1 MKNLMYVILPL
12 SLFISPVLKE
22 ANINDV
28 PIINNNG
35 FRDEVDILLD
45 NVKDNYDIP
54 DVSGPIDNFPWK
66 NDLDFLKA
74 KEKHNTPF
82 LMAGFCAVLN
92 NPLPGEEY
100 NVKLASEKINGLVVQ
115 PSEIFSQ
122 NMSIGPYT
130 KLRGYQTGASYTG
143 GDIIMTEGGG
153 VCKIATTLYN
163 LTVLA
168 NLEVVERHHHSM
180 PINYVPYGQDATV
193 AYGIKDFRFK
203 NTSEGSILI
212 WSKMI
217 GNRLYMAFY
226 GNEKPPRITWNHEIS
241 NITKASTK
249 YITNKD
255 IPKGE
260 IKVISN
266 GMDGATVKSTITIF
280 YNKDH
285 YIIKNMG
292 ISNYLPLRRIIEM
305 N

>member
-1 MKNLMYVILPL
+1 
-12 SLFISPVLKE
+12 
-22 ANINDV
+22 
-28 PIINNNG
+28 
-35 FRDEVDILLD
+35 
-45 NVKDNYDIP
+45 
-54 DVSGPIDNFPWK
+54 
-66 NDLDFLKA
+66 
-74 KEKHNTPF
+74 
-82 LMAGFCAVLN
+82 
-92 NPLPGEEY
+92 
-100 NVKLASEKINGLVVQ
+100 
-115 PSEIFSQ
+115 
-122 NMSIGPYT
+122 
-130 KLRGYQTGASYTG
+130 
-143 GDIIMTEGGG
+143 MTEGGG